1 MLALLKKMFA
11 KPQVQARTATPL
23 EYKGLLIIA
32 TPRAVSGGWST
43 EGLIREN
50 VAEQAREVAF
60 IRADTCMSEQEAV
73 AAAQNKARKIID
85 ERGESVF
92 NGQRA

>member
-1 MLALLKKMFA
+1 MFAWLKKLFA
-11 KPQVQARTATPL
+11 APQAQARAAEPI
-23 EYKGLLIIA
+23 EYKGFAIIA

-43 EGLIREN
+43 EGLIRQN
-50 VAEQAREVAF
+50 VGDEAREVAF
-60 IRADTCMSEQEAV
+60 IRADTCMSEPDAV

-85 ERGESVF
+85 ERGDTVF

>member
-1 MLALLKKMFA
+1 MLALLRKLFTKS
-11 KPQVQARTATPL
+11 QVQARTATPV
-23 EYKGLLIIA
+23 EHKGLLIIA

-50 VAEQAREVAF
+50 VAEHAREVAF
-60 IRADTCMSEQEAV
+60 IRVDTCMSEQEAV
-73 AAAQNKARKIID
+73 VAAQNKARKIID
-85 ERGESVF
+85 ERGDSVF